1 MNIQE
6 VKPCPFC
13 GCKTVQVVDGSTFRW
28 AKAECDNCGASC
40 GEVRVNT
47 TQARNE
53 TEIRAAVVEEW
64 NKRIADPLQ
73 TRIDELPWIEQF
85 KEYLFG
91 LRKASYEFGV
101 LNHSDDHE
109 KMLECQRAI
118 FAMVDELMLEYCPDE
133 MTAEQK
139 ARWAECQKVGNDGN

>member
-73 TRIDELPWIEQF
+73 ARI
-85 KEYLFG
+85 
-91 LRKASYEFGV
+91 
-101 LNHSDDHE
+101 
-109 KMLECQRAI
+109 
-118 FAMVDELMLEYCPDE
+118 DELMLEYCPDE

-139 ARWAECQKVGNDGN
+139 ARWAECQKQMSITNDK